1 MKIAIMTD
9 TNGGISKAEAESLGV
24 FCLPMPVLIDGK
36 DYYEDVSISVEE
48 YIEALLSKKSVS
60 TSMPSPM
67 DVTDEWERIFSLG
80 YDEIVYIPMSSGL
93 SGSCA
98 AATGFAEDY
107 EGRVHVVDNKR
118 ISIAQRT
125 SVLDAKYLAGRG
137 KSGREIKEILERNA
151 SDYIVYLAVDT
162 LEYFMKTGR
171 ATSAA
176 AALVSNVLSVKPI
189 LKTTGDK
196 FEPVTI
202 ARSIKKCEEKMLDA
216 MRLNLDTRFKGLS
229 GDEIVLG
236 AATSCINKK
245 DADKWFNVVK
255 DAFPGFNV
263 FYVPLSCSITTHT
276 WPDARGMGIMRI
288 IKRSEV

>member
-9 TNGGISKAEAESLGV
+9 TNGGISKAEAESLGI

-36 DYYEDVSISVEE
+36 DYFEDVSISVEE
-48 YIEALLSKKSVS
+48 YTKALLSKKSVS

-98 AATGFAEDY
+98 AAMGFAEDY
-107 EGRVHVVDNKR
+107 DDRVHVVDNKR
-118 ISIAQRT
+118 ISVALRT
-125 SVLDAKYLAGRG
+125 SVLDAKYLAEKG
-137 KSGREIKEILERNA
+137 KSGKEIKEILEKNGP
-151 SDYIVYLAVDT
+151 DYIVYLAVDT

-202 ARSIKKCEEKMLDA
+202 ARSTKKCEEKMLDA
-216 MRLNLDTRFKGLS
+216 IRLNLETRFKGLS
-229 GDEIVLG
+229 RDEIVIG
-236 AATSCINKK
+236 AATSCISKK
-245 DADKWFNVVK
+245 DSDKWFHAVR
-255 DAFPGFNV
+255 DAFSDYQV

-276 WPDARGMGIMRI
+276 GPDARGMGIMKT
-288 IKRSEV
+288 IKRSEL